1 MLTYVIPGQ
10 AKALVLAPEHSI
22 LGKAIALAQAKGGAA
37 AREPEAAFLLLL
49 QWLRDAVKAQ
59 GLTAE
64 AALLTLLQDMAAGQ
78 PLTATLVK
86 ALNASGLAEPLLRR
100 LEKLQRQGHFL
111 FQLDKDHVP
120 RLRRLSELA
129 DADPLQLDFAETR
142 STNLSGDKL
151 VFNVSAGV
159 DLAIGLEVLSAGKA
173 KKKYLTEVEG
183 HGLALFARGALAG
196 SIDVG
201 ESILKASVGASAE
214 RSLSL
219 LYQFNADET
228 SVGALHHV
236 IHDVPSSLALKA
248 LHEKL
253 DPPGEDGLRQFAI
266 GSATG
271 FAFSLSGSK
280 GISSVKLRT
289 VNLNSKSQEIRTEL
303 SAGASLKVSYQ
314 DKGSRLIRVLKL
326 PSGDLQLIAREQR
339 ARNHNVGFG
348 LSAGLKITGWET
360 LAGKLLREAL
370 PEVDGLLEKLE
381 PLAQPGAWLAKALSD
396 ALPLNPKNKALASEM
411 VELLTGQQD
420 AETANARIVEHVQA
434 LLQTRFDLWAAAI
447 EGKASGLANS
457 LTLALVEGISQQVL
471 ADQVRGWLDTALGDA
486 IKRARVELDEWIGK
500 EVIDPAT
507 NGLLA
512 APAKA
517 ITDALT
523 KAGQPLQKAANA
535 AADLFVPLIEFL
547 KRYGALRA
555 KVISAA
561 EKSLK
566 VQISAKLDYS
576 FKRVSKD
583 SLDFALVLPAAVAGS
598 GDGVVERD
606 FRCLLRGKPFVDPSE
621 PFGIPAAQIEGEWLA
636 VSERLTEIGLTAS
649 LDLGFTAIAAG
660 ILLQANTRVE
670 VGPSGVLLA
679 KTVASAKQ
687 SYRWGGEAFSALG
700 RGVFDALV
708 ARDAEGDTRQ
718 ALTQFSLDV
727 ELADERFTE
736 GELDSLLAS
745 LREGGRSL
753 LDAAEEAAV
762 RQQWQRLHD
771 DAGGPPAARLRLG
784 MALDDAARGQVVALA
799 SQRNA
804 LRRVAIEAMVQACA
818 DREGRDLAAGLRL
831 FGYSGDPADLLHA
844 EWNTLVHKLGGPGAA
859 ALDSINGVA
868 IPKAGPSDPR
878 VRAAAGLRR
887 SARALRFFVEAIEQA
902 ATWPDPDT
910 LRSGIQSQIA
920 AGMHG
925 GKTLACVLADH
936 YDRLGT
942 AFAADLARSMSA
954 SDSAYDNSENVP
966 ANTLFVIL
974 ALRAMTDAEL
984 LADVVALQ

>member
-1 MLTYVIPGQ
+1 MLTYFTPGE
-10 AKALVLAPEHSI
+10 AKALTLAPEQSI
-22 LGKAIALAQAKGGAA
+22 LGQAIDLAQSKGGAA
-37 AREPEAAFLLLL
+37 ARDPEAAFLLVL
-49 QWLRDAVKAQ
+49 QWLRDTVMAK
-59 GLTAE
+59 GLTVE

-159 DLAIGLEVLSAGKA
+159 DLAIGLEVLSAAKA

-201 ESILKASVGASAE
+201 ESILKASAGASAE

-219 LYQFNADET
+219 LYQFNPDET

-253 DPPGEDGLRQFAI
+253 DPPGEDGLRQFSI

-289 VNLNSKSQEIRTEL
+289 VNVRGKSQEIRTEL
-303 SAGASLKVSYQ
+303 TAGASLKVSYQ
-314 DKGSRLIRVLKL
+314 DKGSRVIRVLKL
-326 PSGDLQLIAREQR
+326 PSGDLQLIAREER

-348 LSAGLKITGWET
+348 LSAGLKVTGWET

-370 PEVDGLLEKLE
+370 PEVDGLLQKLE
-381 PLAQPGAWLAKALSD
+381 PLAQPGAWLSNVLKARLPANAAD
-396 ALPLNPKNKALASEM
+396 IAL
-411 VELLTGQQD
+411 LLTGEIDPAAATD
-420 AETANARIVEHVQA
+420 ALVERVQA
-434 LLQTRFDLWAAAI
+434 LLQTRFDLWAAAV
-447 EGKASGLANS
+447 EGKAEGLANS

-471 ADQVRGWLDTALGDA
+471 ADEVRTWLQTALADVITA
-486 IKRARVELDEWIGK
+486 ARSELDQWIRS
-500 EVIDPAT
+500 EVVDPA
-507 NGLLA
+507 GALVK
-512 APAKA
+512 APIRA
-517 ITDALT
+517 ITDALA
-523 KAGQPLQKAANA
+523 KAGQPLQKAVNA
-535 AADLFVPLIEFL
+535 AADLFGPLIEFL

-555 KVISAA
+555 KVIAAA

-566 VQISAKLDYS
+566 LQISAKLDYS

-583 SLDFALVLPAAVAGS
+583 SLDFSLVLPSVVAGS
-598 GDGVVERD
+598 GALAVERD
-606 FRCLLRGKPFVDPSE
+606 FRCLLRGKPFVDPSA

-636 VSERLTEIGLTAS
+636 VSERLTEIGLGVS
-649 LDLGFTAIAAG
+649 LDLGFPSASVSAG

-708 ARDAEGDTRQ
+708 ARDAEGDARQ

-784 MALDDAARGQVVALA
+784 MALDDAARSQVVALA
-799 SQRNA
+799 SQRSA

-831 FGYSGDPADLLHA
+831 FDYTGNPVDVLHA
-844 EWNTLVHKLGGPGAA
+844 EWKALVRTLSGPGAA
-859 ALDSINGVA
+859 ALNSINGVA
-868 IPKAGPSDPR
+868 IPMVGPSDPY
-878 VRAAAGLRR
+878 VRAATGLRK
-887 SARALRFFVEAIEQA
+887 SARALRFFVEAIEQVA
-902 ATWPDPDT
+902 IWPHPDT
-910 LRSGIQSQIA
+910 VRSTIQSQIA
-920 AGMHG
+920 TGMHG
-925 GKTLACVLADH
+925 GKTLARVLADH

-984 LADVVALQ
+984 LADVVALE